1 MEPPVFVLL
10 FPVFYALL
18 AVDLMAL
25 CGIVVFLIADRR
37 AARAH
42 DWRVI
47 AVEQERRAVMD
58 ERRAA

>member
-1 MEPPVFVLL
+1 MEPSVFVLL

-25 CGIVVFLIADRR
+25 CGSVVFLIADRR

-42 DWRVI
+42 DWRVMPWSRSG
-47 AVEQERRAVMD
+47 AR
-58 ERRAA
+58 